1 MELEGWEFLREA
13 IDDDID
19 EGDYVEEGLPII
31 DTRKKHM
38 IRLTYQRLGT
48 AIMQK
53 QNLDEETKQR
63 YQERQKPE

>member
-1 MELEGWEFLREA
+1 MQTLKQRLAVLKQKFIEDFR
-13 IDDDID
+13 DDDID

-38 IRLTYQRLGT
+38 IRHTYQRLGT

-53 QNLDEETKQR
+53 QNLDEETK
-63 YQERQKPE
+63 